1 MASTSSLMLFITYLL
16 LFNIFSDGLHF
27 LNDGNDVDTY
37 EIADITTT
45 ESPDVHMLE
54 GGKVIINGLL
64 HW

>member
-16 LFNIFSDGLHF
+16 LFNIFADGLHF
-27 LNDGNDVDTY
+27 LNDGNDVDIY

-45 ESPDVHMLE
+45 ESPDVDMLK
-54 GGKVIINGLL
+54 GGKVVINGLL

>member
-37 EIADITTT
+37 AEAADITTA
-45 ESPDVHMLE
+45 ENPDVDMPE
-54 GGKVIINGLL
+54 GVKII
-64 HW
+64 